1 MSGLRE
7 QVRQHLD
14 AAIAEAT
21 SRGLGEA
28 DVVCRTML
36 QELTEIWLAKRSLA
50 DVQGELRFVSDNL
63 DPDTDFEFMR
73 P

>member
-1 MSGLRE
+1 MSDLRE
-7 QVRQHLD
+7 HVRQQLD
-14 AAIAEAT
+14 AAIADAVA
-21 SRGLGEA
+21 RGHGDA

-36 QELTEIWLAKRSLA
+36 QELTGKWLEKRSLA
-50 DVQGELRFVSDNL
+50 DVQGELRFVADSL

>member
-7 QVRQHLD
+7 QVRQQLD
-14 AAIAEAT
+14 AAIADAI
-21 SRGLGEA
+21 SHGHGDA
-28 DVVCRTML
+28 DIVCRTML
-36 QELTEIWLAKRSLA
+36 QELTGKWLEKRSLA
-50 DVQGELRFVSDNL
+50 DVQSELRFVADSL